1 MYFSYYFIHLKE
13 EFEVSS
19 LSHTQTEAKKGGTPA
34 LLALAISAFGIG
46 TTEFV
51 PVGLLSSI
59 ADDLSISITLAGLLI
74 SGYAIGVSIGAPVL
88 TALTSKM
95 NRKSLLMAL
104 MVVFIIGN
112 GAAALSTSFELLV
125 AARFIT
131 AFSHGIFFSIGS
143 TIAADLVPQ
152 HKRASA
158 IAFMFT
164 GLTVATVTGV
174 PLGTFIGQA
183 FGWRATFL
191 GVALLGV
198 IGIIASAI
206 LVPKNLKEAPPAKFS
221 EQLKILKNGPLL
233 LAFAITALGYGGT
246 FVAFTY
252 LTPLLEEITGFSAKW
267 VSIILLGYGV
277 AVAIGNT
284 VGGKASNKNPLK
296 ALFWMFVFQ
305 AVILFVLSFTAPFKV
320 IGLITIF
327 LMGLF
332 AFMNVPGLQILV
344 VNLAEK
350 YVPSAV
356 NVASALNIAAFNIGI
371 AIGAFIGGLVV
382 DSIGLIHTPWIG
394 GVMVIGAVLLTA
406 WSTAIEKKAESSSKR
421 KEVKAI

>member
-1 MYFSYYFIHLKE
+1 M
-13 EFEVSS
+13 SS
-19 LSHTQTEAKKGGTPA
+19 LSHTKTNEKGGTFA

-59 ADDLSISITLAGLLI
+59 SNDLSISITLAGLLI

-88 TALTSKM
+88 TALTNKM
-95 NRKSLLMAL
+95 NRKTLLMAL

-112 GAAALSTSFELLV
+112 AAAAVSTSFTLLLV
-125 AARFIT
+125 ARFIT

-152 HKRASA
+152 HRRASA

-174 PLGTFIGQA
+174 PLGTFIGQT
-183 FGWRATFL
+183 FGWRATF
-191 GVALLGV
+191 GAVALLGV
-198 IGIIASAI
+198 VGIIASAI
-206 LVPKNLKEAPPAKFS
+206 LIPNNLKEAPPTSFK
-221 EQLKILKNGPLL
+221 EQVKILTNGPLL

-252 LTPLLEEITGFSAKW
+252 LTPLLENVTGFSAKW
-267 VSIILLGYGV
+267 VSIILLVYGV

-284 VGGKASNKNPLK
+284 VGGKAANKSPLK
-296 ALFWMFVFQ
+296 ALFWMFIFQ
-305 AVILFVLSFTAPFKV
+305 AVVLVALSFTAPFKIV
-320 IGLITIF
+320 GLITIF

-371 AIGAFIGGLVV
+371 AIGAFVGGLIV
-382 DSIGLIHTPWIG
+382 DSIGIIHTPWIG

-406 WSTAIEKKAESSSKR
+406 WSARIEK
-421 KEVKAI
+421 V

>member
-1 MYFSYYFIHLKE
+1 MSSIAINTQKE
-13 EFEVSS
+13 
-19 LSHTQTEAKKGGTPA
+19 KGGTPA

-51 PVGLLSSI
+51 PVGLLSTMSN
-59 ADDLSISITLAGLLI
+59 DLGISITLAGLLI
-74 SGYAIGVSIGAPVL
+74 SGYAVGVAIGAPIL

-95 NRKSLLMAL
+95 NRKSLLISL
-104 MVVFIIGN
+104 MVLFIVGN
-112 GAAALSTSFELLV
+112 SVAAMSTSFSLLL

-143 TIAADLVPQ
+143 TIAADLVPEN
-152 HKRASA
+152 KRASA

-174 PLGTFIGQA
+174 PLGTFIGQMY
-183 FGWRATFL
+183 GWRATFW
-191 GVALLGV
+191 GVALLGAV
-198 IGIIASAI
+198 GIISSAI
-206 LVPKNLKEAPPAKFS
+206 LVPKNLKEAPPSKFS
-221 EQLKILKNGPLL
+221 EQLKILGSEKLL
-233 LAFAITALGYGGT
+233 LAFSITALGYGGT

-252 LTPLLEEITGFSAKW
+252 LTPLLEDVTGFSPKW
-267 VSIILLGYGV
+267 VSIILLAYGV
-277 AVAIGNT
+277 AVAIGN
-284 VGGKASNKNPLK
+284 VIGGKASDKNPLK
-296 ALFWMFVFQ
+296 ALFWMFVLQ
-305 AVILFVLSFTAPFKV
+305 AIILVLLTFAAPFKAL
-320 IGLITIF
+320 GLIAIF

-332 AFMNVPGLQILV
+332 AFMNVPGLQVLV

-371 AIGAFIGGLVV
+371 AIGSFVGGLIV

-394 GVMVIGAVLLTA
+394 AVMVLGAVLLTGLLRKF
-406 WSTAIEKKAESSSKR
+406 EKSN
-421 KEVKAI
+421 

>member
-1 MYFSYYFIHLKE
+1 M
-13 EFEVSS
+13 SS
-19 LSHTQTEAKKGGTPA
+19 HAHTMKQTQTKGGTLA

-74 SGYAIGVSIGAPVL
+74 SGYAMGVAIGAPIL
-88 TALTSKM
+88 TALTSKIS
-95 NRKSLLMAL
+95 RKSLLMSL

-112 GAAALSTSFELLV
+112 SVAALSTSFGLLLV
-125 AARFIT
+125 ARFIT

-143 TIAADLVPQ
+143 TIAADLVPP

-183 FGWRATFL
+183 FGWRATFW
-191 GVALLGV
+191 GVALLGIV
-198 IGIIASAI
+198 GIIASAI

-221 EQLKILKNGPLL
+221 EQVKILKNGKLL

-252 LTPLLEEITGFSAKW
+252 LTPLLENVTGFSSKW
-267 VSIILLGYGV
+267 VSIILLVYGV
-277 AVAIGNT
+277 AVAIGN
-284 VGGKASNKNPLK
+284 VIGGKASDKKPLK
-296 ALFWMFVFQ
+296 ALLWMFILQ
-305 AVILFVLSFTAPFKV
+305 AVILVGLTFAAPFKGA
-320 IGLITIF
+320 GLITIF

-356 NVASALNIAAFNIGI
+356 NVASALNIAAFNVGI
-371 AIGAFIGGLVV
+371 AIGSFIGGLVV

-394 GVMVIGAVLLTA
+394 AIMVAGAVVLTA
-406 WSTAIEKKAESSSKR
+406 WLRGLEKEA
-421 KEVKAI
+421 

>member
-1 MYFSYYFIHLKE
+1 MNSIAINRQKE
-13 EFEVSS
+13 
-19 LSHTQTEAKKGGTPA
+19 KGGTPA

-51 PVGLLSSI
+51 PVGLLSAI
-59 ADDLSISITLAGLLI
+59 AGDLGISITLAGLLI
-74 SGYAIGVSIGAPVL
+74 SGYAMGVAIGAPIL

-95 NRKSLLMAL
+95 NRKSLLMSL
-104 MVVFIIGN
+104 MVLFIIGN
-112 GAAALSTSFELLV
+112 SVAAMSSSFTFLL

-143 TIAADLVPQ
+143 TIAADLVPEN
-152 HKRASA
+152 KRASA

-174 PLGTFIGQA
+174 PLGTFIGQI
-183 FGWRATFL
+183 FGWRATFW
-191 GVALLGV
+191 GVALLGI
-198 IGIIASAI
+198 IGIIASALLI
-206 LVPKNLKEAPPAKFS
+206 PSDLKQAPASKFS
-221 EQLKILKNGPLL
+221 EQLKILNSGKLL
-233 LAFAITALGYGGT
+233 LAFSITALGYGGT
-246 FVAFTY
+246 FVSFTY
-252 LTPLLEEITGFSAKW
+252 LTPLLEDVTGFSAKW
-267 VSIILLGYGV
+267 VSIILLVYGV
-277 AVAIGNT
+277 AVAIGN
-284 VGGKASNKNPLK
+284 VFGGKASDKDPLK
-296 ALFWMFVFQ
+296 ALFWMFTLQ
-305 AVILFVLSFTAPFKV
+305 AIILGLLTFAAPFK
-320 IGLITIF
+320 IFGLIAIF

-371 AIGAFIGGLVV
+371 AIGSFTGGLIV

-394 GVMVIGAVLLTA
+394 GVIVLGAVILTGLLKKL
-406 WSTAIEKKAESSSKR
+406 EKQTN
-421 KEVKAI
+421 